1 MAQNSSRVIKMID
14 KFDYFL
20 KEKSKKWMTKKI
32 FAIYII
38 DKGLTTLIHKEDPLP
53 KKDRKPDRKKWAKK
67 WNSSPERNA
76 NSS

>member
-1 MAQNSSRVIKMID
+1 MID

-20 KEKSKKWMTKKI
+20 KEKSKKWVTKKI

-38 DKGLTTLIHKEDPLP
+38 DKGLTTLIHKEDLPPP

-67 WNSSPERNA
+67 RNSSPERNA